1 MIDFVFQGAV
11 DSRFSDWDTAREFV
25 IFDTIVNNPRLDGET
40 KVRLQAI
47 EQDAFDEH
55 ANKFL
60 LSEKAEIAR
69 YYTYL
74 KNQFPS
80 VTSDERFLS
89 IYNAAANVKA
99 DESSIGLDDFKVTNE
114 TKLSLAVLGL
124 AGFTLYMLFR
134 D

>member
-1 MIDFVFQGAV
+1 MIDFVFQGAT
-11 DSRFSDWDTAREFV
+11 DARFSDWDQAREFV
-25 IFDTIVNNPRLDGET
+25 IFETIVNNPRLDGET

-47 EQDAFDEH
+47 EQDAFNTH

-60 LSEKAEIAR
+60 LSEKGEIAR

-80 VTSDERFLS
+80 ATSDERFLA
-89 IYNAAANVKA
+89 IYDAAANVKA
-99 DESSIGLDDFKVTNE
+99 DESSVSASDFEISNE
-114 TKLSLAVLGL
+114 TKLSLAVIGL